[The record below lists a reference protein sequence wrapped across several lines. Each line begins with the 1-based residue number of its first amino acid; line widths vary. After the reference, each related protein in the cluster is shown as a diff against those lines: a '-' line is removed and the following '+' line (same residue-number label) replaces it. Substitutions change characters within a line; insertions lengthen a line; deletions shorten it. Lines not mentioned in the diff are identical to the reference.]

1 MDLDDLNRLTEAYE
15 TQVHAIRQRLVRFGL
30 AYWGA
35 MPDYRD
41 AAVEAMIA
49 AIVPRVIAGQLRTAE
64 LTRAYLARC
73 ADELGWE
80 AALPPVDA
88 DEVTG
93 ARGVPPE
100 VVYRRPAVDVYTAL
114 KRGKPLDQAVSE
126 GATRLEQLIGG
137 DTQLAKI
144 RQARASMG
152 AYPAQGSY
160 YRRVLTGRESC
171 GLCVV
176 ASTQR
181 YHKADLLPIHPGCD
195 CNVQPLPVAL
205 AESQVIDPE
214 RLEQVHAIAE
224 ERLGASDR
232 GGRDPD
238 YMRLLRVEHHGE
250 YGPTLTW
257 AEPKQKPK
265 PKAGSGR
272 PPKPPKP
279 PKKPTAPQP
288 EDFGRIERLRRIPVD
303 QWHTTLQYEGGNVE
317 GIPGDFRYPEHGDG
331 RVFIPATSLREPPSE
346 HEVRTALSL
355 AATGAEILFRI
366 DSNERGAKNPDA
378 EMGGRIWEFKAPKG
392 ATTRT
397 IENQMRRA
405 GKQAENFVLDL
416 RRSGLADGEAV
427 DTVKRRLKTHPHL
440 RRVMIVDHAGSVI
453 ALNK

>member
-15 TQVHAIRQRLVRFGL
+15 TQAHAIRQRLTRFGL
-30 AYWGA
+30 AYWRA
-35 MPDYRD
+35 MPNYHD

-80 AALPPVDA
+80 AALPPVAA
-88 DEVTG
+88 DEATG

-137 DTQLAKI
+137 DMQLAKT

-152 AYPAQGSY
+152 AYPAQGRY
-160 YRRVLTGRESC
+160 YRRVLTGHESC

-195 CNVQPLPVAL
+195 CNVQPLPAAL
-205 AESQVIDPE
+205 AESQVIDSE

-238 YMRLLRVEHHGE
+238 YMRMLRVERHGE

-257 AEPKQKPK
+257 AK
-265 PKAGSGR
+265 PKADGGK

-279 PKKPTAPQP
+279 PKTAPAPPP
-288 EDFGRIERLRRIPVD
+288 EDSGR
-303 QWHTTLQYEGGNVE
+303 NA
-317 GIPGDFRYPEHGDG
+317 
-331 RVFIPATSLREPPSE
+331 RVP
-346 HEVRTALSL
+346 
-355 AATGAEILFRI
+355 
-366 DSNERGAKNPDA
+366 
-378 EMGGRIWEFKAPKG
+378 
-392 ATTRT
+392 
-397 IENQMRRA
+397 NQ
-405 GKQAENFVLDL
+405 
-416 RRSGLADGEAV
+416 
-427 DTVKRRLKTHPHL
+427 
-440 RRVMIVDHAGSVI
+440 
-453 ALNK
+453 